1 LTPWSL
7 VNTLLMRVLSV
18 DPDAERA
25 LLALAPCALVL
36 DVTSLGAVHIDI
48 APDAVRVGAYNDKT
62 LAADVSVSGSVSGFL
77 RLLQAS
83 DAEQVAALDAL
94 SVSGNVG
101 RLQMLQKWMSSVDI
115 DWEELM
121 ARRVGDV
128 AAHQMGNFMRHTHR
142 HVRQVSG
149 DMQENMAEYLLY
161 ETRTVVTV
169 DELDRW
175 SREVDMLRNDVE
187 RLQARINLL
196 VERVPQV

>member
-1 LTPWSL
+1 
-7 VNTLLMRVLSV
+7 MRVLSV

-36 DVTSLGAVHIDI
+36 DVKGLGAVHIDI
-48 APDAVRVGAYNDKT
+48 VPDAVRVAPYDDET
-62 LAADVSVSGSVSGFL
+62 HVADVSVSGSLSGFL

-83 DAEQVAALDAL
+83 DTEQVSALDAL
-94 SVSGNVG
+94 SVSGDIG

-115 DWEELM
+115 DWEELL

-128 AAHQMGNFMRHTHR
+128 AAHQIGNFMRHTHR

-149 DMQENMAEYLLY
+149 DMQENVAEYLLY

-175 SREVDMLRNDVE
+175 SRDVDMLRNDVE
-187 RLQARINLL
+187 RLQARVNLL
-196 VERVPQV
+196 TERVLQV